1 MSRFLLTGA
10 AGFIGAQVALELL
23 AAGDEVVGLDNLNQ
37 AYDVRLKQW
46 RLDRLLAR
54 RGFTFIKGDICDR
67 DQLNQVNQY
76 GPFDAVLN
84 LAARAGVRQS
94 IKDPQEYA
102 RTNVLGALNVLE
114 LCRQAGIKKFVQ
126 ASTSSLYGASN
137 ERPYREDADVSRPL
151 SPYTATK
158 GSSELLCHTYHNLY
172 GLDVSILRYFTVYGP
187 AGRPDMSIF
196 RFIQW
201 IAEDRPVVLYGD
213 GKQERDFTFV
223 EDIARG
229 TAAALM
235 PLGYQVINLGSDH
248 PYSMLE
254 LIRQIE
260 GMLNNSAEI
269 QRREN
274 ILADMRA
281 TWADIHKAKR
291 LLNWQPQ
298 VDLETG
304 LRRSIDWYLAE
315 REWARDVP
323 TLDP

>member
-1 MSRFLLTGA
+1 
-10 AGFIGAQVALELL
+10 
-23 AAGDEVVGLDNLNQ
+23 
-37 AYDVRLKQW
+37 
-46 RLDRLLAR
+46 
-54 RGFTFIKGDICDR
+54 
-67 DQLNQVNQY
+67 
-76 GPFDAVLN
+76 
-84 LAARAGVRQS
+84 
-94 IKDPQEYA
+94 
-102 RTNVLGALNVLE
+102 
-114 LCRQAGIKKFVQ
+114 
-126 ASTSSLYGASN
+126 
-137 ERPYREDADVSRPL
+137 VSRPL

-260 GMLNNSAEI
+260 KNLNNSAEI

-291 LLNWQPQ
+291 LLSWQPQ

-304 LRRSIDWYLAE
+304 LRRTIDWYLAE